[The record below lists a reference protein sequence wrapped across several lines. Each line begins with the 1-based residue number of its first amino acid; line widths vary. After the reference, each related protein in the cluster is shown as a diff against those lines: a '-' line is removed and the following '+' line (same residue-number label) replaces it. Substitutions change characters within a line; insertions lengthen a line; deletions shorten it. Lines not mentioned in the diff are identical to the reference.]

1 MEKPWTSRNSFNLYT
16 DARSFSSQ
24 ARNSVRICPHIYNFE
39 PRTVLPLHATRGF
52 EQFGKQAGNRGDV
65 ARSICVVARLAVL
78 VCCMTDDYVC
88 AVASD
93 QVIKRCEY
101 LTITSWKFNVVHVVA
116 WSLRIRCIRCTF
128 IPWKTVERLELRP
141 DILFFFFFFFHSFEA
156 TPLDTSNERV
166 CFFFPRFRLSG

>member
-128 IPWKTVERLELRP
+128 IPWKSVERLELRP
-141 DILFFFFFFFHSFEA
+141 DILFFFFFFPQFRG
-156 TPLDTSNERV
+156 DTARYIERTCV
-166 CFFFPRFRLSG
+166 FLLSTV